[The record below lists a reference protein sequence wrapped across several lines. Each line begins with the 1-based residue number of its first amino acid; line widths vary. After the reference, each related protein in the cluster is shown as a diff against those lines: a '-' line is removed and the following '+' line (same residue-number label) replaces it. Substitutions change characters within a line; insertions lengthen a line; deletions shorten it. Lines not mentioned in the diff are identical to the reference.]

1 MRMNDLETPKVHR
14 VIVFLSFLNMKLQFF
29 LFPYRLNKT
38 TENQWSCSER
48 SNKADIINTSNEIIS
63 SNVSSDGNVMSLV
76 MRSKNNREK
85 AEKSEDADQS
95 KIVKSCNKT
104 QLTDPVSRSPR
115 SPARL
120 YRSDR
125 IVNRSK
131 NFWASYNNFILCNR
145 SIELRITKLYS
156 IQNTQYI
163 IAFSND
169 FFEYTE
175 NMRTAPLK
183 RKISHQS
190 YCVIQFMQVNI
201 NACIAEVLSIEH
213 IIDFKMLINCNE
225 SRTMSTRLP
234 LLIELI
240 GDEFSGSNTLKSE
253 SASRLDNTSDYNGLR
268 YREASSNRRINVTMK
283 FSVLVLSVCVF
294 FVFIRNLDFL

>member
-1 MRMNDLETPKVHR
+1 
-14 VIVFLSFLNMKLQFF
+14 MKLQFF
-29 LFPYRLNKT
+29 LFPYR
-38 TENQWSCSER
+38 TEIQWSCSER
-48 SNKADIINTSNEIIS
+48 SSKADIINTSNEIVS

-85 AEKSEDADQS
+85 VDDVDQN

-104 QLTDPVSRSPR
+104 HPVSRSPR

-120 YRSDR
+120 YRPDR
-125 IVNRSK
+125 IANRSK

-163 IAFSND
+163 VAFSND

-175 NMRTAPLK
+175 NTVPLK
-183 RKISHQS
+183 RKISQES
-190 YCVIQFMQVNI
+190 YCVIQFMQYNI
-201 NACIAEVLSIEH
+201 NACIAEILFIEH
-213 IIDFKMLINCNE
+213 IIDFKMLINCND

-234 LLIELI
+234 LLFELI
-240 GDEFSGSNTLKSE
+240 GGEFSRSNTLKSE
-253 SASRLDNTSDYNGLR
+253 TAPRLDNTSDYNGLC
-268 YREASSNRRINVTMK
+268 YRETSPNRRINVTMK
-283 FSVLVLSVCVF
+283 LSVLVLCVCVF